1 MARVFKNIKN
11 MPLKGVKMALC
22 LLYAEKNT
30 RCGGDFNASR
40 NECFEC
46 KSFANDDTRHTSSLA
61 GH

>member
-1 MARVFKNIKN
+1 MVRVFKNIKN

-22 LLYAEKNT
+22 LLYAPKKYAF
-30 RCGGDFNASR
+30 CGDFNAR
-40 NECFEC
+40 NEC